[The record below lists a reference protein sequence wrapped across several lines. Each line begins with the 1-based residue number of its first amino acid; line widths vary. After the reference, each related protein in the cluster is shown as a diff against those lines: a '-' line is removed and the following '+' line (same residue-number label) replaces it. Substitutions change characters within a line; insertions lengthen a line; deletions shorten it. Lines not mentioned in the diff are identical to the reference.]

1 MFVSKGISLSAF
13 FSARKQFSH
22 RLWLTICLLTCLLQ
36 ALSSQQAIAAS
47 SDYAAT
53 PSQGTTSSPPLVLF
67 ALSFDHELFKKA
79 YSDYTD
85 VDGDGLIDTTY
96 KDTIDY
102 YGYFESDWC
111 YTYSSSRFQPSV
123 RATGANGHSCT
134 TSGAPWSG
142 NFLNWV
148 TMSRIDLIR
157 KVLYGGMRV
166 TDTTGLT
173 TLERAEIPY
182 DFHAFSKIYT
192 GGDVNDFT
200 PYTSSI
206 TLCNLNQSQNGAPL
220 LRVRSSNDPNW
231 AGLNRVR
238 CQGSSDADYNVRVD
252 VCHSGS
258 TDSGCQ
264 TYGSSKKPVGLIQ
277 TYQDQVKFGLI
288 TGSYDGNTQGGVIRK
303 NISFASD
310 EVNQSTGQFIN
321 NSGMVATVNRFRIS
335 EYSYTDQ
342 KYNCSS
348 GSPVNCKDWGNP
360 MSEIYLEALRYFA
373 GESGP
378 STDYSVSSDLG
389 LPKPGWQDPFTV
401 DSRCANCA
409 IIVLSTGQNSY
420 DSDDYS
426 NISDILSSGIPQL
439 DRLTNDVGNLE
450 PGLSFPGS
458 FIIGSNGSSG
468 IRQCEPKNLNGLSDA
483 RGICPEVPH
492 YEGSYYMAGLAHYA
506 RTHDLRSNLAGNQTV
521 TTYTVELAQT
531 VPTLTFGV
539 PDGLGN
545 RKTVSLTPICQT
557 IDYADGFDE
566 TLYRPC
572 RHLDQTVES
581 FTLDSSGLLDS
592 ITLRLGW
599 ADETFG
605 GDGDTDSEASYTIT
619 TSTNNLSVRLF
630 DPSFNGSNS
639 FRYGYSISGVQNY
652 SGMVLDAEYN
662 SDYINNTPKLNQSY
676 DDGDSESALLM
687 RTCRE
692 SDRIATGGN
701 GPSCLSNT
709 GTELTPTD
717 VTKNFTPNA
726 TVSNR
731 LPKPLFM
738 AAKYGG
744 FNDLDNDGTP
754 NHDANGDNIP
764 DADDKEW
771 DNRNNLTGSLD
782 PDGIPDNYFVV
793 SNPARLGQ
801 QLGKILEDIASRISS
816 GASAA
821 LVANSASGVSSA
833 IQGLFLPEV
842 TVNNIDISWVG
853 LVHSLFVDAKGHFRE
868 DTNGNRTLDDYA
880 TDRIVTLSFDPISN
894 STVIQRYTSSDNGV
908 TLTADGGRVDLTD
921 LKPVWDARKRLME
934 VSNVTSQRNYTALTN
949 TGRHILTWLDA
960 NNNGNVDSGEE
971 QPFVSATFTGNNSGY
986 LGVNASESDKLVKYI
1001 RGEDQPGYRSRSVD
1015 IDNDGDME
1023 VWRLGDII
1031 HSNPVVVS
1039 KPEGYYSD
1047 SKPFN
1052 SNDSTFIEF
1061 QKQYENRRQV
1071 VYVGANDGMIHAFN
1085 AGFWNNTNQQFE
1097 LSHSSDTYQHPL
1109 GGELW
1114 AYAPMN
1120 LLPHLRWLTEQD
1132 YPHVYYM
1139 DGEPLIFDANIFP
1152 ADAEHP
1158 KGWGT
1163 VLLMGMRLGGGPI
1176 DVTVNSAART
1186 MRSAYVMLDITDPTK
1201 PPKLMAE
1208 ITHPELGFTT
1218 GRPVV
1223 IQRRKPDA
1231 SGDYNFPTENN
1242 WYLAFGSGPTGTGL
1256 SGIRQALDDA
1266 TSDQNMKVFV
1276 YDLKSKS
1283 FLSTFDPMDS
1293 GIAQAYA
1300 GHMTTVDWDQDYYD
1314 DAIYFGSVETAGNL
1328 SGELLRINLE
1338 DPLAANWTLGTL
1350 TRPQRPV
1357 TARPTAVTNSDNERW
1372 VFVGTGRELTR
1383 QDSLNTRQEFFFGVK
1398 EPRLSGVF
1406 SYGTVPFSNLIDTT
1420 DIKVEADGDLASGFT
1435 VSAGKT
1441 VSNFESLRNALTTEA
1456 GWKNR
1461 LIYDGK
1467 DPAGKSISSP
1477 ANAFALLLFSEYQPP
1492 ADQCLVD
1499 GTSYLNALHYQT
1511 GTAIPASLQKVLTPN
1526 GFTDNTISERK
1537 ISLGAGLAPAPVI
1550 HQGSD
1555 GKTSI
1560 IIQGG
1565 AGNISSTDLEYTL
1578 TDDGRQSWRQI
1589 FNIPK

>member
-1 MFVSKGISLSAF
+1 MFVSKGISLSAI
-13 FSARKQFSH
+13 FSARKQSSSLF
-22 RLWLTICLLTCLLQ
+22 WLKIGLLAFLLQ
-36 ALSSQQAIAAS
+36 TLILQQATADS
-47 SDYAAT
+47 SDYAAI
-53 PSQGTTSSPPLVLF
+53 PNQGTTSSPPLLLF

-85 VDGDGLIDTTY
+85 IDGDGLIDITY

-142 NFLNWV
+142 NFLNWG

-157 KVLYGGMRV
+157 KALYGGMRV
-166 TDTTGLT
+166 TDTTSLT

-182 DFHAFSKIYT
+182 DFHAFSKIYS
-192 GGDVNDFT
+192 GADINDFT
-200 PYTSSI
+200 PYNSSDI
-206 TLCNLNQSQNGAPL
+206 TLCNLNQSQSGAPL
-220 LRVRSSNDPNW
+220 VRVKNSNDPNW

-238 CQGSSDADYNVRVD
+238 CQGSSTADFNVRVD
-252 VCHSGS
+252 VCHSSS
-258 TDSGCQ
+258 TDSRCQ
-264 TYGSSKKPVGLIQ
+264 TYGSSRKPVGLIQ
-277 TYQDQVKFGLI
+277 TYQELVEFGLI
-288 TGSYDGNTQGGVIRK
+288 TGSYEGNTQGGVIRK

-321 NSGMVATVNRFRIS
+321 NSGMVATINSFRIS
-335 EYSYTDQ
+335 DYSYSAQ
-342 KYNCSS
+342 QYNCGS

-378 STDYSVSSDLG
+378 SSDYSVSTDLG
-389 LPKPGWQDPFTV
+389 LPKPAWQDPFTV
-401 DSRCANCA
+401 DNRCANCA
-409 IIVLSTGQNSY
+409 IIMLSTGQNSY

-426 NISDILSSGIPQL
+426 NLGDILSSGISQL
-439 DRLTNDVGNLE
+439 NQLTDNIGNLE
-450 PGLSFPGS
+450 PDLVFPGS

-506 RTHDLRSNLAGNQTV
+506 RTNDLRPNLAGNQNV
-521 TTYTVELAQT
+521 TTYAVELDQT
-531 VPTLTFGV
+531 VPTLSFGV

-545 RKTVSLTPICQT
+545 RNIVSLTPICQT
-557 IDYADGFDE
+557 IDFADGFDE
-566 TLYRPC
+566 ALYRPC
-572 RHLDQTVES
+572 RYLDQTIES
-581 FTLDSSGLLDS
+581 FTTDSSGLLDS
-592 ITLRLGW
+592 ITFRIGW

-619 TSTNNLSVRLF
+619 TSTNNLRVRLY
-630 DPSFNGSNS
+630 DPDFNGSNS

-662 SDYINNTPKLNQSY
+662 SSYINDTPAINQGY

-687 RTCRE
+687 RTCKDE
-692 SDRIATGGN
+692 PTS
-701 GPSCLSNT
+701 GPYCLTVS
-709 GTELTPTD
+709 GTELTAND
-717 VTKNFTPNA
+717 VTKNFRPNA
-726 TVSNR
+726 NVSDR
-731 LPKPLFM
+731 LPKPLFL

-744 FNDLDNDGTP
+744 FNDLDNDNTP

-764 DADDKEW
+764 DADNKEW
-771 DNRNNLTGSLD
+771 DNRNNLTGSLGA
-782 PDGIPDNYFVV
+782 DGIPDNYFLI
-793 SNPARLGQ
+793 SNPARLER
-801 QLGKILEDIASRISS
+801 QLGQILEEIASRISS

-821 LVANSASGVSSA
+821 LIANSASGVGSA
-833 IQGLFLPEV
+833 IQGLFRPRV

-853 LVHSLFVDAKGHFRE
+853 LLHSLFVDSKGHFRE
-868 DTNGNRTLDDYA
+868 DSNGNRTLDDYS
-880 TDRIVTLSFDPISN
+880 TDRVVTLSFDPTSN
-894 STVIQRYTSSDNGV
+894 STVIQRYTSADNGV
-908 TLTADGGRVDLTD
+908 TLTPDGGNADLIE
-921 LKPVWDARKRLME
+921 LKPVWDARERLME
-934 VSNVTSQRNYTALTN
+934 VSNITSQRNYNALTN

-960 NNNGNVDSGEE
+960 NNNGRVDAGEE
-971 QPFVSATFTGNNSGY
+971 QPFVSANFTGSNSGY
-986 LGVNASESDKLVKYI
+986 LGVTPSESDKLVKYI
-1001 RGEDQPGYRSRSVD
+1001 RGEDQTGYRSRSVD
-1015 IDNDGDME
+1015 IDNDGDLE

-1031 HSNPVVVS
+1031 HSNPIAVS

-1085 AGFWNNTNQQFE
+1085 AGFWNNSNQQFD
-1097 LSHSSDTYQHPL
+1097 LSYGSDTSQHPL

-1120 LLPHLRWLTEQD
+1120 LLPHLRWLSEQD
-1132 YPHVYYM
+1132 YPHVFYM
-1139 DGEPLIFDANIFP
+1139 DGEPLIFDANIFTP
-1152 ADAEHP
+1152 DADHP

-1176 DVTVNSAART
+1176 DVTVNSATRT
-1186 MRSAYVMLDITDPTK
+1186 MRSAYVMLDITNPKK
-1201 PPKLMAE
+1201 PPKLLAE

-1223 IQRRKPDA
+1223 IQRRKPNA

-1256 SGIRQALDDA
+1256 SGIRQALDNA

-1283 FLSTFDPMDS
+1283 FLSTFNPMDS
-1293 GIAQAYA
+1293 GITQAYA
-1300 GHMTTVDWDQDYYD
+1300 GNMATVDWDQDYYD
-1314 DAIYFGSVETAGNL
+1314 DAVYFGSVETAGNL

-1338 DPLAANWTLGTL
+1338 DPLTSNWTLGTL

-1383 QDSLNTRQEFFFGVK
+1383 ADSINSQQEFFFGVK
-1398 EPRLSGVF
+1398 EPKLNDAF

-1420 DIKVEADGDLASGFT
+1420 DVQVKADGNLVSGFR
-1435 VSAGKT
+1435 VSGSTT
-1441 VSNFESLRNALTTEA
+1441 VSNFESLRNTLTTEA

-1461 LIYDGK
+1461 LIHNGT
-1467 DPAGKSISSP
+1467 DPSGKSLSSP
-1477 ANAFALLLFSEYQPP
+1477 ANAFALLLFTEYQPP
-1492 ADQCLVD
+1492 ADQCLID

-1511 GTAIPASLQKVLTPN
+1511 GTAIPASIQKVLTPD
-1526 GFTDNTISERK
+1526 GFTDSTVSEKK
-1537 ISLGAGLAPAPVI
+1537 ISLGAGLAPAPVV
-1550 HQGSD
+1550 HQGND

-1589 FNIPK
+1589 FNIPR